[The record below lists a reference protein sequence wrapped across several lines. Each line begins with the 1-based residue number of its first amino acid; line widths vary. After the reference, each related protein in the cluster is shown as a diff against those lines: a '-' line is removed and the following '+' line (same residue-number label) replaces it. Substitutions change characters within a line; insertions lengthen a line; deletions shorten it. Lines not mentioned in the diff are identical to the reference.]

1 MQQKPC
7 VVKEQRNSVCCY
19 IIVICA
25 STTYIELRGWLTLAD
40 ISNERVKV

>member
-7 VVKEQRNSVCCY
+7 VVKEKGISVCCH

-25 STTYIELRGWLTLAD
+25 STREWLTLAD
-40 ISNERVKV
+40 ISNERAEV